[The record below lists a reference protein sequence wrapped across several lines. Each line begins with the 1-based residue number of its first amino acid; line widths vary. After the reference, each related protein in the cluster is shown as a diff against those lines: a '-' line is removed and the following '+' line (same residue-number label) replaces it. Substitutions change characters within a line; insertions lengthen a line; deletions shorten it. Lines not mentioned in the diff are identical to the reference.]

1 MQKIE
6 IFNGRSR
13 KNGNT
18 SSLIEI
24 IEQVVDKS
32 NQQPFFQNTE

>member
-6 IFNGRSR
+6 IFNGSPR
-13 KNGNT
+13 KKGNT

-24 IEQVVDKS
+24 FDLDLDKS